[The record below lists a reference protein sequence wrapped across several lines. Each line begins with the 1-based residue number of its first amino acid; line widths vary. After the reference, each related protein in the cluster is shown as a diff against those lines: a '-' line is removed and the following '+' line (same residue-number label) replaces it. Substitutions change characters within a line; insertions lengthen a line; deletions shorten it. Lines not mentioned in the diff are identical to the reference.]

1 MGVSKK
7 SKDKAPAYS
16 GKVFPIG
23 SSIKL
28 LRPNMHFDLPGRVI
42 GVNADSGEHL
52 IRVTAKNGA
61 EFNASATGAEMEGV
75 K

>member
-1 MGVSKK
+1 MSKNKK
-7 SKDKAPAYS
+7 STEPYS
-16 GKVFPIG
+16 GKVFPVG

-42 GVNADSGEHL
+42 GVNAESGEHL

-61 EFNASATGAEMEGV
+61 EFNASASGTEMEEV